1 MSESAE
7 SRENAEAQENA
18 KLQACPQEFI
28 DLAEALAEAS
38 AEVIHRYFRQPVTV
52 DDKADQSPVTIA
64 DRETEATLRRLLAE
78 RVPDHGVIGEEQAPT
93 NPDSDYV
100 WVLDPID
107 GTKRFITGNPL
118 FGTLIALLHHGRP
131 ILGVIDMP
139 MLGERWIGASGRPT
153 TFTDRNG
160 TAEVHTR
167 PCPGLNKAVLAS
179 TSPEMFEG
187 GNEAA
192 FERVRKAV
200 KLTQYGGDCFSYG
213 LLASGFTDVVIEA
226 GLGTYDYMALAAVI
240 NGAGGVITDWE
251 GKTLEVESDGRVV
264 ASGDPASHAEAL
276 ARIAGA

>member
-1 MSESAE
+1 MTSHPPTQ
-7 SRENAEAQENA
+7 N
-18 KLQACPQEFI
+18 CPAEFI
-28 DLAEALAEAS
+28 TLSEELAEAS
-38 AEVIHRYFRQPVTV
+38 AGVIKRYFRQPVAV

-78 RVPDHGVIGEEQAPT
+78 RVPDHGVIGEEQAST
-93 NPDSDYV
+93 NPDADYI

-118 FGTLIALLHHGRP
+118 FGTLIALLHKGRP

-139 MLGERWIGASGRPT
+139 MLGERWTGAAGRPT
-153 TFTDRNG
+153 SFTDSRG
-160 TAEVHTR
+160 TSEVRTR
-167 PCPGLNKAVLAS
+167 PCPGLDRAALAS

-192 FERVRKAV
+192 FERVRKAC

-240 NGAGGVITDWE
+240 QGAGGIITDWD
-251 GKTLEVESDGRVV
+251 GKTLDLDSDGRVL
-264 ASGDPASHAEAL
+264 AAGDPACHAEAL
-276 ARIAGA
+276 RHLGGR

>member
-1 MSESAE
+1 MYEGTAE
-7 SRENAEAQENA
+7 RTEATDV
-18 KLQACPQEFI
+18 CPQAFI
-28 DLAEALAEAS
+28 DLAESLAEAS
-38 AEVIHRYFRQPVTV
+38 AEVIRRYFRQPVTV
-52 DDKADQSPVTIA
+52 DDKPDETPVTIA

-78 RVPDHGVIGEEQAPT
+78 RAPEHGVIGEEQAAT

-118 FGTLIALLHHGRP
+118 FGTLIALLHKGRP

-139 MLGERWIGASGRPT
+139 MLGERWVGAAGRPT
-153 TFTDRNG
+153 TFTDRRG
-160 TAEVHTR
+160 TAEARTR
-167 PCPGLNKAVLAS
+167 PCPTLEKAVLAS

-192 FERVRKAV
+192 FERVRKGA

-213 LLASGFTDVVIEA
+213 LLASGFTDLVIEA

-240 NGAGGVITDWE
+240 EGAGGVITDWE
-251 GKTLEVESDGRVV
+251 GKPLDLESDGRVL
-264 ASGDPASHAEAL
+264 AAGDLTCHAQAL
-276 ARIAGA
+276 ARILGR